1 MMRSIFYFTDT
12 SSFGGAEQAMLT
24 LMAGLD
30 RRRWQPTL
38 VHHPEPGIK
47 PLLERAHKLDVT
59 LWSVPRMPLGRQGA
73 AQVPYFFRALRAKRP
88 AIFHAHL
95 TWPLGCKYGLVSAVL
110 ARVPTVIATL
120 HSFLVVPYDYATRVQ
135 QRLLAAGVG
144 GYIAVSHE
152 VGRQLGQTFRVPNC
166 KIKVVHNAVSLGD
179 FNGPANSS
187 LRASLARANDGP
199 LILTTARLDRLKG
212 HSYLLQAAAMVPE
225 ALFILVGD
233 GPERARLEA
242 QAYELG
248 IDNRVICLGHRQDV
262 PELLASCDLFVLPSL
277 LEGLPLAVLEA
288 MAAGKPVIATQVG
301 GTNEAIINGK
311 SGVLVPPADP
321 MALARA
327 IRKLLSDRP
336 LAERLAA
343 AGQARVH
350 RHFSAE
356 SMVRRVTQIY
366 DELLDS
372 SRTHNAYH

>member
-12 SSFGGAEQAMLT
+12 GNFGGAEQALLT
-24 LMAGLD
+24 LIAGLD

-47 PLLERAHKLDVT
+47 PLLEQARKHDVA
-59 LWSVPRMPLGRQGA
+59 LWSVPRMPLGWGGA
-73 AQVPYFFRALRAKRP
+73 AQVPSFFRALRAKRP
-88 AIFHAHL
+88 AVFHAHL
-95 TWPLGCKYGLVSAVL
+95 TWPLGCKYGLVGAVL

-120 HSFLVVPYDYATRVQ
+120 HSFLEVPYGYATHIQ
-135 QRLLAAGVG
+135 QRLLALGVG
-144 GYIAVSHE
+144 CYIAVSHE
-152 VGRQLGQTFRVPNC
+152 IGRQLGQTFRVPGC
-166 KIKVVHNAVSLGD
+166 KIKVVHNAVSLGA
-179 FNGPANSS
+179 FNGAADSS

-212 HSYLLQAAAMVPE
+212 HSYLLQAAALVPE

-233 GPERARLEA
+233 GPERVRLEA
-242 QAYELG
+242 QASELG
-248 IDNRVICLGHRQDV
+248 LDNRVIFLGYRQDV

-301 GTNEAIINGK
+301 GTDEAVVDGK
-311 SGVLVPPADP
+311 TGLLVPSADP
-321 MALARA
+321 MALACA

-336 LAERLAA
+336 LAERLGV
-343 AGQARVH
+343 AGQARVR

-356 SMVRRVTQIY
+356 SMVQRVTKIY
-366 DELLDS
+366 DELSNS
-372 SRTHNAYH
+372 SRTHHAYH